1 MKFFIS
7 SIPFFDEKMAVHAYR
22 LMMRDGDKL
31 ISSDEYYRMLNAS
44 MRTPALDTVE
54 QIGVEPFAG
63 DCDLFLDIEE
73 YQLLIGLPLNTKIP
87 PEKLICIVD
96 QSIVS
101 DDSVRAKLEILR
113 ENGYRLAVDGLPVNL
128 ELEDVSDTFDYI
140 LLNFKSDCFV
150 VELKA
155 LRSYLSKIKL
165 VITNIPDKQSFDKF
179 AGLPDILLTGDF
191 FKEPITEGKINISP
205 IKINALHLIK
215 QINDENFDLGSAAK
229 TIEQDPALSISLLRF
244 INSINP
250 NRSKKIESIRG
261 AVAILG
267 QKEVRKWATV
277 AISVGIGEDRP
288 SEITRLS
295 LIRAKFAENLATAFE
310 MGIKSGSLF
319 IAGLFSLL
327 DVILQLPMNRAI
339 DEVAVADEVRE
350 ALISNKGQIAEVL
363 SLVRLYERAD
373 WYSASINMMRNNVD
387 VEVITEAFIG
397 ALLWYK
403 QLLDTIDSEAEEHAE
418 AEAEEHVI
426 SNK

>member
-7 SIPFFDEKMAVHAYR
+7 SIPFFDAEMAVHAYR
-22 LMMRDGDKL
+22 MMMRDGSKL
-31 ISSDEYYRMLNAS
+31 IGSDEYYRMQGAS

-63 DCDLFLDIEE
+63 ECDLFLDIEE
-73 YQLLIGLPLNTKIP
+73 YQLLIGMPLNSNIP
-87 PEKLICIVD
+87 HEKLICIVQ
-96 QSIVS
+96 QSIIS
-101 DDSVRAKLEILR
+101 DEAVRGKLDILKQ
-113 ENGYRLAVDGLPVNL
+113 NGYRLAVDGLPVNTDM
-128 ELEDVSDTFDYI
+128 ETVCEIFDYI
-140 LLNFKSDCFV
+140 LLSYNTDCFLSD
-150 VELKA
+150 LKA
-155 LRSYLSKIKL
+155 LQKYLTTIRL
-165 VITNIPDKQSFDKF
+165 VITNIPDKESFDRF
-179 AGLPDILLTGDF
+179 SHTHNILLNGDF
-191 FKEPITEGKINISP
+191 YKEPITKGKIEISP

-215 QINDENFDLGSAAK
+215 QINDENFDLGVAAK

-295 LIRAKFAENLATAFE
+295 LIRAKFAENLAPAFE
-310 MGIKSGSLF
+310 MAIKSGSLF

-339 DEVAVADEVRE
+339 EEVAVADDVKE
-350 ALISNKGQIAEVL
+350 ALISNTGRIAEVL
-363 SLVRLYERAD
+363 GLIRLYERAD
-373 WYSASINMMRNNVD
+373 WYSASISMVRNRIEVD
-387 VEVITEAFIG
+387 AITEAFID

-403 QLLDTIDSEAEEHAE
+403 QLLSSIDQEADIESNESEE
-418 AEAEEHVI
+418 A
-426 SNK
+426 